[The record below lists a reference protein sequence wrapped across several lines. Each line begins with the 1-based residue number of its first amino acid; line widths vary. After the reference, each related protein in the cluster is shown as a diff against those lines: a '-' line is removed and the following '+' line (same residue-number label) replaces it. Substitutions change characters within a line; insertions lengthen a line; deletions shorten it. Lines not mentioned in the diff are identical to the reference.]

1 MPPVPGM
8 PPTPGAAGAPQEI
21 PIPEFGPQVA
31 PQGGPSEGMT
41 AALTAEAIAAQQATA
56 MAGPRTK
63 EEASGASSY
72 ISDEWDFKAEESS
85 DRWIEILDASLE
97 RFFER
102 QQRVIMEKA
111 AGSKARKSIESKS
124 LDPETIF
131 DISVWNKQM
140 NEDIRPILSGIMN
153 DASSV
158 VSQEASMQAE
168 MDEDAVKEHLDS
180 QMERMENVNSTTAAE
195 VAAAVLVAS
204 SMSDGEDK
212 VGMLKAALVA
222 IFINLLMKRRRLIAE
237 HEGQTAYNAGTYL
250 SGRSIGAMTKTWI
263 TEKDP
268 KVRPEHAGLHGKS
281 VGVLEAFDMG
291 GNLLRFPGD
300 PFAPPHLT
308 INCRCRLRFDKD

>member
-1 MPPVPGM
+1 
-8 PPTPGAAGAPQEI
+8 
-21 PIPEFGPQVA
+21 
-31 PQGGPSEGMT
+31 MT
-41 AALTAEAIAAQQATA
+41 SALTAEAIAAQQATA
-56 MAGPRTK
+56 MGGPQTK
-63 EEASGASSY
+63 EEGGGAGSY

-111 AGSKARKSIESKS
+111 AGSKARKNIESKS
-124 LDPETIF
+124 LDPESIF
-131 DISVWNKQM
+131 DVAVWNKQM

-180 QMERMENVNSTTAAE
+180 QMERMENVNSTTASE

-204 SMSDGEDK
+204 SMSDEEDK
-212 VGMLKAALVA
+212 VGMLKAALLA
-222 IFINLLMKRRRLIAE
+222 IFINLLMKRKRLIAE

-291 GNLLRFPGD
+291 GTLLRFPGD